1 LPPGTSDLQVWILKS
16 SQNGIKDE
24 KSGAELILVETTD
37 IFSYF
42 AINPQWDNSI

>member
-1 LPPGTSDLQVWILKS
+1 LKS
-16 SQNGIKDE
+16 RQKDIKDE
-24 KSGAELILVETTD
+24 KSGAELMLVETTD